1 MQMLVS
7 MAEAQAQWSLSILSW
22 TIKCI
27 SIFFY
32 NVHLCSV
39 FPLFPFPELSRSGA
53 AVQVVPDLIS
63 CSSAIASCSAEW
75 RMALALFDTATTAMA
90 PDVPISNALLMSFS
104 SHWKMAM
111 RFLLKLAGLRIRGDE
126 ITQNLAS
133 DSYIKGTQWPSAL
146 WLFHLDHH
154 LPARVLPLDQW
165 QAALRTLGSFIT
177 PERVSQA
184 AEHVSSAQKWQL
196 ALAIFEQMDLV
207 MATLPAKE
215 WWETPVLSVT

>member
-1 MQMLVS
+1 MSFISPCLVR
-7 MAEAQAQWSLSILSW
+7 
-22 TIKCI
+22 
-27 SIFFY
+27 
-32 NVHLCSV
+32 
-39 FPLFPFPELSRSGA
+39 SRTSSTFGA
-53 AVQVVPDLIS
+53 TAVQVVPDLIS
-63 CSSAIASCSAEW
+63 CSSAIASCSAQW
-75 RMALALFDTATTAMA
+75 RISLALFDIAVTAMA

-111 RFLLKLAGLRIRGDE
+111 CFLRNLAGLRIRGDE

-146 WLFHLDHH
+146 GLFDLDHH

-184 AEHVSSAQKWQL
+184 AEHASAQKWQL
-196 ALAIFEQMDLV
+196 GLAIFEQMDLA

-215 WWETPVLSVT
+215 WGETPVQSTTYTASEYFCK